1 MTWDLPTSVDIQGAA
16 YDIRTDYRCIL
27 DICAAIADPEL
38 SGQDKAEA
46 ALRIFYPDYDA
57 MPPEHRQ
64 EAVERCLWFI
74 GGGEEQ
80 DGHRAPKLVDW
91 EQDYALLVPP
101 INRVLGTEIRAVEYL
116 HWWTFLG
123 AYQEIGDCAF
133 AQVVRI
139 RDRLARGKKLDKADR
154 EWYQRNRR
162 LVVIRNRYTD
172 ADEKIMREYAGR

>member
-1 MTWDLPTSVDIQGAA
+1 MTWDLPTRIDIQGAA

-38 SGQDKAEA
+38 GGQDKAEA

-64 EAVERCLWFI
+64 EAVERCLWFV

-80 DGHRAPKLVDW
+80 DYG
-91 EQDYALLVPP
+91 LLVPP
-101 INRVLGTEIRAVEYL
+101 INRVLGREIRSVEYL

-133 AQVVRI
+133 AQVVRV

-162 LVVIRNRYTD
+162 LVVFKSRYTD
-172 ADEKIMREYAGR
+172 EDEKIMREWG